1 MSAQGQRL
9 LSWHDPIELRRSLME
24 MDGLSGL
31 RALRDGVLPPP
42 PMISTMNLELVEVD
56 PGVVVFRCN
65 PGPEHYNPLGTVH
78 GGLACTALDTAVGCA
93 AHTTLAAGQGYTSID
108 LTVSYLRP
116 IVLETGPLTVSGTV
130 TRAGRRVIFADG
142 TITDAAGSLF
152 ARATSSLLVL

>member
-42 PMISTMNLELVEVD
+42 PMISTMNLELVEVN

-116 IVLETGPLTVSGTV
+116 IVLETGPLTVTGAV
-130 TRAGRRVIFADG
+130 TRAGRRIIFADG
-142 TITDAAGSLF
+142 SITDTAGSLL